1 MGYSTSTEEATK
13 ALYAISAL
21 IRNNIN
27 GQEVFHSEKG
37 VAMLQ
42 VAKSCF
48 KNICTKVVQL

>member
-1 MGYSTSTEEATK
+1 MGYSTSTEEAAK
-13 ALYAISAL
+13 ALYTISAL

-42 VAKSCF
+42 V
-48 KNICTKVVQL
+48 